1 MGDSNPN
8 KQEMLTFQDIPMCKV
23 TDSDVNTTVI
33 SRGPRMENDKI

>member
-33 SRGPRMENDKI
+33 SRETRMENDKI